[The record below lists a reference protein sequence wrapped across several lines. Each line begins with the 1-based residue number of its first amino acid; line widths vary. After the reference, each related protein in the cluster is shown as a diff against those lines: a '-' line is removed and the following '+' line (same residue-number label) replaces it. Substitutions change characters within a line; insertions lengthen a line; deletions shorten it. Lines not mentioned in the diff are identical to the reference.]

1 MSAPGGSNPH
11 RFPGHPC
18 NRPVGGGG
26 GGTAHSADE
35 ETQEQRSVVT
45 HPRPHS
51 QRGCTRLQCDS
62 SFWTVTRHL
71 SPPRRDRRRRACAQT
86 VAQNSGPAGVKPGGV
101 SLGAPAAPPFSP
113 LPAREGGAVPRPPPL
128 RERLLPHFGVS
139 SAGAQRPPCQAQGTP
154 PARCLTQG
162 RPAVSRGVTLLGT
175 WQLDSGGPGRCQ
187 NPREDVGLGHSQET
201 FTQCGKRRLRNH
213 SEPSLPAVSPL
224 HPQVRSPTCAA

>member
-1 MSAPGGSNPH
+1 MVAP
-11 RFPGHPC
+11 PG
-18 NRPVGGGG
+18 
-26 GGTAHSADE
+26 
-35 ETQEQRSVVT
+35 
-45 HPRPHS
+45 PHS

-62 SFWTVTRHL
+62 RFWTVTRHV

-128 RERLLPHFGVS
+128 GGRLLPHFGVS
-139 SAGAQRPPCQAQGTP
+139 PAGAQRPPLPGAGHTP
-154 PARCLTQG
+154 RTVPDAGEACGEQRGHPAG
-162 RPAVSRGVTLLGT
+162 HVAVGLWRAHTRASR
-175 WQLDSGGPGRCQ
+175 PGRCQ

-224 HPQVRSPTCAA
+224 HPQGR